1 MRIAGLAAALACI
14 SVGGA
19 ACAGGMVDVREDCN
33 VLGDNE
39 GADHTAPVVRFLTPA
54 DGASL
59 SGMAILSASV
69 TDECGVSGVR
79 FARSPL
85 DSVGGI
91 LGDAMVAGDGK
102 TYILQWDTRQVA
114 NGSYG
119 LEVFGYDS
127 HLGIDHDPEPNTA
140 VDSRQIQ
147 VAN

>member
-1 MRIAGLAAALACI
+1 MRSPGLAVVLAFMSLI
-14 SVGGA
+14 GA
-19 ACAGGMVDVREDCN
+19 SCAGGMVDVREDCS
-33 VLGDNE
+33 VLGDNQ

-54 DGASL
+54 DGVSL
-59 SGMAILSASV
+59 SGTAILSASV
-69 TDECGVSGVR
+69 TDECGVSKVR
-79 FARSPL
+79 FVRSPL
-85 DSVGGI
+85 DSAGGI
-91 LGDAMVAGDGK
+91 LGDAIVAGDGK

-114 NGSYG
+114 NGSYA